1 MSALPDRLEQAA
13 AEGSGLLFLSP
24 HLDDAVLSCGALIAE
39 LSGRCPITVVTLF
52 TATGP
57 QPHTHAAKAFLRQC
71 ATPDADELYAARQAE
86 DRAVLDGLGV
96 AHLHLGVPDALFRR
110 REVRSGLARR
120 AGERVPELVHRYPTY
135 RFDIARGR
143 VSRGDRGLVDVLDG
157 QVSELVRSMEAALVF
172 APIGVGR
179 HVDHLITRE
188 LGRRQGDRV
197 VHYSDFPYD
206 QSTGADARYLAEK
219 RLTPWRF
226 GAGVAAKHRA
236 IEGYGT
242 QVEALF
248 PGGRIPEAPETYFLP
263 G

>member
-1 MSALPDRLEQAA
+1 MSALPDRLAQAA
-13 AEGSGLLFLSP
+13 DEGSGLLFLSP

-39 LSGRCPITVVTLF
+39 LAGRCPITVVTVF

-57 QPHTHAAKAFLRQC
+57 QPHTHAANAFLRQC
-71 ATPDADELYAARQAE
+71 SASDADELYAARRAE

-96 AHLHLGVPDALFRR
+96 AHVHLGLADALYRR
-110 REVRSGLARR
+110 REVRSGLVRR
-120 AGERVPELVHRYPTY
+120 VGERVPELVHRYPTY

-143 VSRGDRGLVDVLDG
+143 VSRGDRGLVDRLHA
-157 QVSELVRSMEAALVF
+157 QVTELARSMEAALVF
-172 APIGVGR
+172 APVGVGR
-179 HVDHLITRE
+179 HVDHLVTRE
-188 LGRRQGDRV
+188 LGRRQGARAV
-197 VHYSDFPYD
+197 YWSDFPYD
-206 QSTGADARYLAEK
+206 QSGGPDAGYLAQQ

-226 GAGVAAKHRA
+226 GAGIAAKHRA

-248 PGGRIPEAPETYFLP
+248 PGGRIPEAPETYYFP